1 MIHFDDFKKVELRTA
16 RVVTAERVEGSEK
29 LIRIELEVG
38 KGEEGALA
46 TRQIVAGIGLK
57 YAPENLIGKTIVIV
71 ANLEPRKLMGLES
84 NGMLLAASN
93 DSQGPVLL
101 TTMDDIDSGSEIR

>member
-1 MIHFDDFKKVELRTA
+1 MISFDDFKKVELRTA
-16 RVVTAERVEGSEK
+16 RVLTAQRVEGSEK
-29 LIRIELEVG
+29 LIRLELEVG
-38 KGEEGALA
+38 KNEEGSAT

-57 YAPENLIGKTIVIV
+57 YAPEDVVGKTIVVV

-93 DSQGPVLL
+93 DEQGPVLL
-101 TTMDDIDSGSEIR
+101 TTIGDIDSGSEIR